1 MHHVGSPGDRL
12 APCPGGPAVTADRHM
27 DEDRDLDPR
36 DVAGAYDEID
46 DPPIP
51 VTDSDDD
58 G

>member
-1 MHHVGSPGDRL
+1 MS
-12 APCPGGPAVTADRHM
+12 ADRHM
-27 DEDRDLDPR
+27 DEDRNLDPR
-36 DVAGAYDEID
+36 DVAGSYDEID